1 MYEPSDPL
9 LSAQQRVLD
18 TRLKVSTV
26 RRHASLLE
34 IQALVTQLDDI
45 HNELGILT
53 TQLNQVQTQRALL
66 RSKVRRF
73 SRGRA

>member
-1 MYEPSDPL
+1 MYTPSDPL

-18 TRLKVSTV
+18 LRLKTDKI
-26 RRHASLLE
+26 RKQASLLE
-34 IQALVTQLDDI
+34 IQVLRSQLDDM

-73 SRGRA
+73 SRGR